1 MGILNGKVALITG
14 AGYGVGEGIA
24 IAYAKEGAT
33 IVAAGRTESKLVATC
48 EKLEKLGAKTL
59 SIVCDVAQAA
69 DIQRTVA
76 KTIEKF
82 GAIDIMVNNAHTISL
97 GTLNDVDDAGYAAT
111 FDTGP
116 FATFRFMKAVYPH
129 MKAKGGG
136 HIINLG
142 STAAFRWDAKGYG
155 IYAASKEAIRSLSR
169 AAAAE
174 WAADGIRVNTIS
186 PLAYSPGLRAW
197 MESDPVGSKAFLATI
212 PLGYVGDTELDIGRV
227 AVFLVSPD
235 ARYMTGL
242 TIPLDGG
249 QAYMA

>member
-24 IAYAKEGAT
+24 TAYAKEGAT
-33 IVAAGRTESKLVATC
+33 IVAAGRTESKLVAAC
-48 EKLEKLGAKTL
+48 EKLEKLGVKTM
-59 SIVCDVAQAA
+59 SVVCDVADRD
-69 DIQRTVA
+69 DIQRTVDT
-76 KTIEKF
+76 TIAKF
-82 GAIDIMVNNAHTISL
+82 GSIDILVNNAHSISL

-136 HIINLG
+136 HIVNLG
-142 STAAFRWDAKGYG
+142 SSAAMRWDAKGYG

-169 AAAAE
+169 AAASE
-174 WAADGIRVNTIS
+174 WASDGIRVNTIL

-197 MESDPVGSKAFLATI
+197 MESDPAVSSAFLATI

-235 ARYMTGL
+235 ARYITGV

-249 QAYMA
+249 QAYMG